1 VEKPYKKST
10 AFIVNTFN
18 FTPIKFLMAKSG
30 KKGFRQWLRKEN
42 IPAWMRNKYLIVIAA
57 FLAWILFFDRNNL
70 ISQAGLRMKLSD
82 YREKKEYLEDQIASV
97 NKEKK
102 ELLTNQDSLE
112 RFGREQY
119 MMKKDDE
126 DLYVIV
132 PEKKKK

>member
-1 VEKPYKKST
+1 
-10 AFIVNTFN
+10 
-18 FTPIKFLMAKSG
+18 MAKSG